1 MYRDHEFDPITPEEE
16 AQREADEEFARR
28 VRREVLRVN
37 RGEADEEI
45 RADMAREA
53 EERAEERLR
62 ARKERHRRASTLW
75 QLISGTILVREGLS
89 RYYPYM
95 LCIAGMFF
103 LSIMMMF
110 TALHLDMK
118 YSRLENEVQWLRERS
133 IRMEEQRFRST
144 THSAVVEELHRRG
157 IELSDPRVPARRIE
171 KR

>member
-16 AQREADEEFARR
+16 AQRAADEEFARR

-37 RGEADEEI
+37 SGEADEEI

-53 EERAEERLR
+53 EEVAQERLR
-62 ARKERHRRASTLW
+62 VRKERHRRASMLW
-75 QLISGTILVREGLS
+75 QLVSGTILVREGVS

-103 LSIMMMF
+103 FSIMIMF
-110 TALHLDMK
+110 TALHLDMRF
-118 YSRLENEVQWLRERS
+118 SRLESEVQRLRERS
-133 IRMEEQRFRST
+133 IRLEEQRFRST
-144 THSAVVEELHRRG
+144 THSAIIEELRQRG
-157 IELSDPRVPARRIE
+157 IDLADPRVPAQRIE